1 MSPINILFIFISF
14 SMLQCNKAVYNALA
28 GCALKTPS
36 LQIKQTAQ
44 NTKKEIIFIFYFYF
58 SQRTSARTV
67 HSNSFNSTI
76 NHYASAALNL
86 PLKDFNGS
94 I

>member
-1 MSPINILFIFISF
+1 MYPINTLFIFTTSF

-36 LQIKQTAQ
+36 LQIQQTAQ

-58 SQRTSARTV
+58 LNVPVQGSCTAP
-67 HSNSFNSTI
+67 HSN
-76 NHYASAALNL
+76 
-86 PLKDFNGS
+86 
-94 I
+94 